1 MFAFTTA
8 SVFLKRARLGSAV
21 IMLPDMEMAIDDF
34 TDQPD
39 QFRIKHRGAFIIPF
53 HPGTV
58 FIQTDLTIPAFQKDL
73 KGGIP
78 LAGRG

>member
-1 MFAFTTA
+1 
-8 SVFLKRARLGSAV
+8 
-21 IMLPDMEMAIDDF
+21 MLPDMEMTVDDF

-39 QFRIKHRGAFIIPF
+39 QFRIKHRGPFIAPF
-53 HPGTV
+53 YPGV
-58 FIQTDLTIPAFQKDL
+58 RVIQIDLTILPFQKDL